1 MQTVR
6 SPRVLVVEDETLVSM
21 LIEDMVCDGGGHVVG
36 PAATFE
42 QAITLA
48 LEEDLDLAI
57 LDVNM
62 AGLVV
67 YPVADILRH
76 RGIPFIFVTGYDPG
90 IIPARYRHERVL
102 LKPFAHETFSEAFD
116 TIVAERADVMA
127 LS

>member
-1 MQTVR
+1 MQTFR
-6 SPRVLVVEDETLVSM
+6 SPRVLIVEDETLVSM
-21 LIEDMVCDGGGHVVG
+21 LIEDMVSDCGGHVVG
-36 PAATFE
+36 PVATFE
-42 QAITLA
+42 QAIAHA

-76 RGIPFIFVTGYDPG
+76 RGIPFIFVTGYDSS
-90 IIPARYRHERVL
+90 ILPARYQHARVL
-102 LKPFAHETFSEAFD
+102 LKPFSHETFSEAFD
-116 TIVAERADVMA
+116 ATVAERVDALA

>member
-1 MQTVR
+1 MQTLR

-21 LIEDMVCDGGGHVVG
+21 LIEDMVFDCGGQVVG
-36 PAATFE
+36 PASTFE
-42 QAITLA
+42 QAIALA

-76 RGIPFIFVTGYDPG
+76 RGIPFIFVSGYDPS
-90 IIPARYRHERVL
+90 IVPARYQHERVL
-102 LKPFAHETFSEAFD
+102 MKPFSYETFSGTFD
-116 TIVAERADVMA
+116 TIVAERREA
-127 LS
+127 LAIS

>member
-1 MQTVR
+1 MQTFR

-21 LIEDMVCDGGGHVVG
+21 LIEDMVGDCGGHVVG

-42 QAITLA
+42 QAVTLA
-48 LEEDLDLAI
+48 LEEDLELAI
-57 LDVNM
+57 LDVNV

-90 IIPARYRHERVL
+90 IIPSRYRHERVL
-102 LKPFAHETFSEAFD
+102 MKPFSYETFSDAFD
-116 TIVAERADVMA
+116 PIVAERREA
-127 LS
+127 LAI